1 MSKKILLVEGND
13 DRAFVKAFCKKLGI
27 TDVDVPEIT
36 IVTPKDRGSQRN
48 GWTNLIDHL
57 PTEIKRLRNGDIDK
71 LAIIIDADFAPD
83 NNGGVTSRRDLIT
96 KKINT
101 FLQEHNYGLYEISD
115 QPNYQKGDIF
125 KHLNGLPDIGLWIM
139 PDHQNDGMIEN
150 FVEQMISTGTEQQ
163 ALLAHADLSINN
175 LPTKLFKDIH
185 LSKARIYTWRAWQK
199 EPGIRLPDALSENLL
214 TIETAANFS
223 NWLASVFK

>member
-1 MSKKILLVEGND
+1 MSKKILLVEGNN
-13 DRAFVKAFCKKLGI
+13 DRAFFRAFCKKLDLK
-27 TDVDVPEIT
+27 DVDVPEIT
-36 IVTPKDRGSQRN
+36 IVTPKDIGAQRN

-71 LAIIIDADFAPD
+71 LAIVIDADFEPD
-83 NNGGVTSRRDLIT
+83 NYGGVTSRRSLIT
-96 KKINT
+96 KKIND
-101 FLQEHNYGLYEISD
+101 FLQKQNYGLYEISD
-115 QPNYQKGDIF
+115 QPNYKTGDIF
-125 KHLNGLPDIGLWIM
+125 KHTNGLPDIGLWIM

-150 FVEQMISTGTEQQ
+150 FVEQMISASAEQQ
-163 ALLAHADLSINN
+163 SLLAHANFSINN

-214 TIETAANFS
+214 TIEAAANFS
-223 NWLASVFK
+223 NWLVSVFK